1 MQVQEKQIEC
11 HGKGGGLMKRRFK
24 RGIAMIELIFAI
36 VIMGIALLSAPM
48 LIQQSIAS
56 SNVALQQEAIAAIA
70 SHMGIILSKHWDE
83 GDTNLSSGVAPIITL
98 TNEVAGSPFN
108 LAGIDMNATNVSGR
122 TSSVSGHTINAS
134 AVLGQDS
141 GDFDDVDD
149 YNGLPVNIITFNAES
164 STVGGLGDYVD
175 GNITINTRVS
185 YADDRPL
192 GGVFG
197 GVGVT
202 TIDIANN
209 IFNNNNIAPNQS
221 NIKYIE
227 ATLTS
232 NSGIA
237 ELNKTITLRAFSC
250 NLGTYT
256 LKGVQY

>member
-1 MQVQEKQIEC
+1 
-11 HGKGGGLMKRRFK
+11 MKRRFK

-56 SNVALQQEAIAAIA
+56 SNVALQQESIAAIA
-70 SHMGIILSKHWDE
+70 SHMGVVLSKHWDE
-83 GDTNLSSGVAPIITL
+83 GDTNLSSGVAPVITL
-98 TNEVAGSPFN
+98 INPVVGSPFN
-108 LAGIDMNATNVSGR
+108 LAGIDMNTTNVSGR
-122 TSSVSGHTINAS
+122 TSSVSGNAISAS
-134 AVLGQDS
+134 AILGQDN

-149 YNGLPVNIITFNAES
+149 YNGVPINIATFNAET
-164 STVGGLGDYVD
+164 STVGGLGNYVD

-185 YADDRPL
+185 YADDRPTGAL
-192 GGVFG
+192 GAV
-197 GVGVT
+197 VN
-202 TIDIANN
+202 ANNN
-209 IFNNNNIAPNQS
+209 IFSNNNIANES

-232 NSGIA
+232 NSGVA

>member
-1 MQVQEKQIEC
+1 ME
-11 HGKGGGLMKRRFK
+11 RRFK

-56 SNVALQQEAIAAIA
+56 SNVALQQEAIAAVA
-70 SHMGIILSKHWDE
+70 SHMGVILSKHWDE
-83 GDTNLSSGVAPIITL
+83 GDTNLSSGVAPVITL
-98 TNEVAGSPFN
+98 TNAVAGSPFN
-108 LAGIDMNATNVSGR
+108 LAGIDMNTTNVSGR
-122 TSSVSGHTINAS
+122 TSSVSGNAINAS
-134 AVLGQDS
+134 AILGQDN

-149 YNGLPVNIITFNAES
+149 YNGVPINIATFNAET

-175 GNITINTRVS
+175 KNITINTRVS
-185 YADDRPL
+185 YANDRPTGAL
-192 GGVFG
+192 GAV
-197 GVGVT
+197 VNA
-202 TIDIANN
+202 DNN
-209 IFNNNNIAPNQS
+209 IFSNNNIANES

-232 NSGIA
+232 NSGVA